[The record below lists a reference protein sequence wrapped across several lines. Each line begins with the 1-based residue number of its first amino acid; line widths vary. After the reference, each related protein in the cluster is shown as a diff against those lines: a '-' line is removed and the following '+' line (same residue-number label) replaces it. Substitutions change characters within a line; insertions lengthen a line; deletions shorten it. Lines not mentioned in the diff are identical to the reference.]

1 MGRNI
6 KWDAAADQ
14 ILLAKILE
22 VHGLSDDFNK
32 VAEAWSSD
40 LESKPTARA
49 IRERIFRI
57 RGKAKAATTGLPG
70 SQSPIATRK
79 PATPRKPVGAHKA
92 ATTSGETTPIP
103 PGKRKRAI
111 KAEDS
116 ATEDSA
122 TKESEDEGVETKGL
136 FAAWIKDEPTSGQ
149 EDGADSCRED

>member
-6 KWDAAADQ
+6 KWDATADQ

-22 VHGLSDDFNK
+22 VHGLSIDFNK

-40 LESKPTARA
+40 LEFRPTARA
-49 IRERIFRI
+49 IRERIFKI

-70 SQSPIATRK
+70 SQSPIATRN
-79 PATPRKPVGAHKA
+79 PATPRKPAGAQKA

-103 PGKRKRAI
+103 PRKRKRAI

-116 ATEDSA
+116 P